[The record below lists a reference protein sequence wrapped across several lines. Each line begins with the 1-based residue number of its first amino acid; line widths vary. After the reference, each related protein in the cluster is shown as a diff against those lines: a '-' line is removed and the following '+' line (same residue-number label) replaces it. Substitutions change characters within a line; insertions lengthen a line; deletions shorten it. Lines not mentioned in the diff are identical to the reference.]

1 MYPEYTD
8 QPSYFAEQPHGEDE
22 RFFPFIPFLGGL
34 AIGGLLFNRPPYP
47 YPYPAPYPVPY
58 PSQAYP
64 AYPAGAGFGG
74 GYPMPFSQ
82 QQMGFTEN
90 INIYSRD

>member
-1 MYPEYTD
+1 MYPEY
-8 QPSYFAEQPHGEDE
+8 PSNHPYPVQQPHGEDE

-47 YPYPAPYPVPY
+47 YPYPAPYPMPY
-58 PSQAYP
+58 PPQAYP

-74 GYPMPFSQ
+74 YPMQMGQ

-90 INIYSRD
+90 INIYPRS